1 MIIGLSDLYYIILSK
16 HVKMRKIYYLIFLL
30 TVLRHV
36 ITSLV
41 NIIVLAELVP
51 AEGGA
56 HHGPAPG
63 LALVLTTSQELPRNL
78 ECR

>member
-1 MIIGLSDLYYIILSK
+1 MC
-16 HVKMRKIYYLIFLL
+16 KIYYYSIFLL
-30 TVLRHV
+30 SVLLCLV
-36 ITSLV
+36 VKSLV

-63 LALVLTTSQELPRNL
+63 LALPLVLTSQELPRNL
-78 ECR
+78 ECAMLIICA

>member
-1 MIIGLSDLYYIILSK
+1 MC
-16 HVKMRKIYYLIFLL
+16 KIYYSIFLL
-30 TVLRHV
+30 SVLLCLV
-36 ITSLV
+36 VTSLV

-63 LALVLTTSQELPRNL
+63 LPLPLVLTSQELPRNL
-78 ECR
+78 ECAMLSICASQ